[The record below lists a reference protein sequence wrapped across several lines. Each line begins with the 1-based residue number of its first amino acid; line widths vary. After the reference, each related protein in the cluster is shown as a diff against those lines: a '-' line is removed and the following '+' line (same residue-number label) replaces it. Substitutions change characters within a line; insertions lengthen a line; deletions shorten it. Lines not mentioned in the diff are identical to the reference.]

1 MSRDI
6 NLRPYDDSSIFKNP
20 NTFEYLKRLFFINS
34 YDEMKNTNETLNP
47 ILNIMTHNIFQ
58 VSKPAFQDI

>member
-34 YDEMKNTNETLNP
+34 YDEMKIQMKL
-47 ILNIMTHNIFQ
+47 
-58 VSKPAFQDI
+58 